1 MPKSIVPMLASAAVL
16 SACGSHNSADNSTSN
31 AAASNTAAAEKPRPA
46 YCFFKD
52 SDTKGWKA
60 AADKDGNVVVTGK
73 AYDEDRRYK
82 AVLGPATVS
91 GTASQIAP
99 TVAPNDTGYGAA
111 DNWWD
116 IKAAIPNSQAV
127 TSVTVTC
134 GEKTVAT
141 LEVPRKG

>member
-1 MPKSIVPMLASAAVL
+1 MRKSIILLLASGGALA
-16 SACGSHNSADNSTSN
+16 ACGSHNSADNNVSN
-31 AAASNTAAAEKPRPA
+31 AAAAAAEKPKPA

-60 AADKDGNVVVTGK
+60 SADKDGNVVVTGK

-82 AVLGPATVS
+82 AVLGPATVN
-91 GTASQIAP
+91 GTAAQIAP
-99 TVAPNDTGYGAA
+99 TIAPNDTGFGAA

-116 IKAAIPNSQAV
+116 VKATIPNSQAV
-127 TSVTVTC
+127 TSVSVTC